1 MGLAHSPKIITDN
14 LVLCLDAANTKSYG
28 GSGATWTD
36 LSGKGNNV
44 TLNGA
49 TYNSS
54 NSGVFDFDGTYVR
67 EYTILDTFTSTSDP
81 WSVECWFNTDVNS
94 IPIDCMIAINYNN
107 GEENTLLLGVV
118 DNSGCKLNVYYR
130 NNQISSNTTVTV
142 GQWHH
147 VVATH
152 TSGSLKVY
160 LDGTQIASDSNTVNR
175 SLSDCAF
182 LIGAKLN
189 ASNLLVNYFN
199 GKISNVKMYNKTLT
213 ATEVKQNF
221 NALRGRYGI

>member
-1 MGLAHSPKIITDN
+1 
-14 LVLCLDAANTKSYG
+14 
-28 GSGATWTD
+28 
-36 LSGKGNNV
+36 
-44 TLNGA
+44 
-49 TYNSS
+49 
-54 NSGVFDFDGTYVR
+54 
-67 EYTILDTFTSTSDP
+67 
-81 WSVECWFNTDVNS
+81 
-94 IPIDCMIAINYNN
+94 MIAINYDN
-107 GEENTLLLGVV
+107 GAENTLLLGVV
-118 DNSGCKLNVYYR
+118 DNGGCKLNVYYR

-152 TSGSLKVY
+152 TGVSLKVY
-160 LDGTQIASDSNTVNR
+160 LDGTQIVNNLLGVNR